1 MNLMTSRSDFPR
13 QLLGK
18 PAMAKLWA
26 YRRDN
31 PESTPTDYSKESG
44 LSLSGVSHL
53 SKRLDELSPDFRNH
67 MVLPEGMG
75 LSRPGIVLVWNALL
89 KISKLDGLPF
99 RTTIKQ
105 VAVLSGVHRGS
116 SGKLLRDLREKG
128 FVKYNSLGKS
138 GILVME
144 L

>member
-1 MNLMTSRSDFPR
+1 MSLMTSHSDIPR

-18 PAMAKLWA
+18 PALAKLWA

-31 PESTPTDYSKESG
+31 PDATTGDYARDTG
-44 LSLSGVSHL
+44 LSLSGSSHL
-53 SKRLDELSPDFRNH
+53 HKRLDRLSPDFRNH

-75 LSRPGIVLVWNALL
+75 VGRPGIVLVWNALFKL
-89 KISKLDGLPF
+89 SLLDGLPF

-105 VAVLSGVHRGS
+105 VAVLSGVHPGS
-116 SGKLLRDLREKG
+116 SGKLLRDLRGQG
-128 FVKYNSLGKS
+128 FVQYDSLGKS

>member
-1 MNLMTSRSDFPR
+1 MSLMTSHSDIPR

-18 PAMAKLWA
+18 PALAKLWA

-31 PESTPTDYSKESG
+31 PDATTGDYARDTG
-44 LSLSGVSHL
+44 LSLSGSSHL
-53 SKRLDELSPDFRNH
+53 RKRLDKLSPDFRNH

-75 LSRPGIVLVWNALL
+75 VGRPGIVLVWNALFRL
-89 KISKLDGLPF
+89 SLLDGLPF

-105 VAVLSGVHRGS
+105 VAVLSGVHPGS
-116 SGKLLRDLREKG
+116 SGKLLRDLRGQG
-128 FVKYNSLGKS
+128 FVQYDSLGKS